1 MAYGISLHVWGE
13 YACFTR
19 PELKSERVSYEV
31 MTPSAA
37 RGILSAIYWKPQFEW
52 VIDRIRVLAP
62 IRFTQ
67 IRRNELS
74 NKVVVPSTDVMLG
87 RKSAALGCAIEENRQ
102 QRSAS
107 VLHRVS
113 YVIEAHVKVLVEE
126 NGINAAAKHLEIF
139 KRRAAA
145 GQCFHQP
152 YFGTR
157 EFPAM
162 FEPVSDI
169 DALQDALPPEQRNK
183 VLGLMLHDFVYKP
196 DPKNG
201 KVICAHTGRKLTVTP
216 HFFFAELRHGVLNIP
231 SITQSLS

>member
-1 MAYGISLHVWGE
+1 MAYGIALHVWGE

-62 IRFTQ
+62 IRFAQ

-74 NKVVVPSTDVMLG
+74 NKVVVPSADVMLG

-102 QRSAS
+102 QRSAT
-107 VLHRVS
+107 VLRDVS
-113 YVIEAHVKVLVEE
+113 YIIEAHVKVLVED
-126 NGINAAAKHLEIF
+126 NGINSAAKHREIF
-139 KRRAAA
+139 KRRVAA

-162 FEPVSDI
+162 YEPVSD
-169 DALQDALPPEQRNK
+169 DGTLQDTLPPEQRNK
-183 VLGLMLHDFVYKP
+183 TMGLMLHDLVYTP
-196 DPKNG
+196 DTKNG
-201 KVICAHTGRKLTVTP
+201 KIICAHTGRKLTATP
-216 HFFFAELRHGVLNIP
+216 HFFFAELRDGVLNIP
-231 SITQSLS
+231 SITQTFA

>member
-1 MAYGISLHVWGE
+1 MSYGIALHVWGD

-19 PELKSERVSYEV
+19 PELKSERMSYEV

-52 VIDRIRVLAP
+52 IIDRIRVLNP

-74 NKVVVPSTDVMLG
+74 NKMVVPSVAVMSG
-87 RKSAALGCAIEENRQ
+87 KKTAVLGCSIEENRQ
-102 QRSAS
+102 QRSAT
-107 VLHRVS
+107 VLRDVR
-113 YVIEAHVKVLVEE
+113 YIIEAHVNILEE
-126 NGINAAAKHLEIF
+126 EKGVCSVGKHLEIF

-157 EFPAM
+157 EFPVM
-162 FEPVSDI
+162 FELVFDDSK
-169 DALQDALPPEQRNK
+169 LPDTLPEEQRSRK
-183 VLGLMLHDFVYKP
+183 LGLMLYDLVYKP
-196 DPKNG
+196 DAKNG
-201 KVICAHTGRKLTVTP
+201 KIICAHTGRKLTATP
-216 HFFFAELRHGVLNIP
+216 HFFSAELRDGVLNVP
-231 SITQSLS
+231 SVTQTLS

>member
-74 NKVVVPSTDVMLG
+74 NKVVIPSADVVLG
-87 RKSAALGCAIEENRQ
+87 RKSATLGCAIEENRQ
-102 QRSAS
+102 QRSAT

-113 YVIEAHVKVLVEE
+113 YVIEAHVKVLEE
-126 NGINAAAKHLEIF
+126 EEGIHAATKHLEIF
-139 KRRAAA
+139 KRRASV

-162 FEPVSDI
+162 FELASDG
-169 DALQDALPPEQRNK
+169 DALQDELPADQRNK
-183 VLGLMLHDFVYKP
+183 ILGLMLHDLVYKP

-216 HFFFAELRHGVLNIP
+216 HFFFAELCNGVLNIP
-231 SITQSLS
+231 SITQTLS